1 LTGATG
7 ALGSHILS
15 QLLANPSVTQVY
27 CLVRPKATETASERV
42 LATLKQRFLLALSK
56 SSLEKFQSLPAKLE
70 EENLGFKMSVYEQ
83 LRDTVSTIIH
93 VSE

>member
-15 QLLANPSVTQVY
+15 QLLANTSVTQVY

-56 SSLEKFQSLPAKLE
+56 SSLDKLQSLPAKLE
-70 EENLGFKMSVYEQ
+70 EENLGLKMSVYKQ
-83 LRDTVSTIIH
+83 LQDRASTIIH
-93 VSE
+93 VS